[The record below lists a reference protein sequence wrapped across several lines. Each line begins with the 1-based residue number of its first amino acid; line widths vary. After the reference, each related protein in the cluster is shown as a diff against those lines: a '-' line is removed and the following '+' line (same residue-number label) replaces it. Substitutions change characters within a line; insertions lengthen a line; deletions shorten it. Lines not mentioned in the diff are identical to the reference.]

1 MLSLKTRRAAKM
13 RYASLLS
20 AAFVSFVFVA
30 GCGKDSVTDS
40 ATEQAASTPPA
51 ATTGLA
57 PNTEAV
63 TQAATDFLDA
73 VLKGDTQRASAR
85 LTPRSMERIIESGK
99 QFAPPGL
106 ETASFRIGQIRM
118 PSANHALV
126 QCILTDTSTPGSPRN
141 EEMCCLLKLVED
153 DWRVSGIAYGT
164 GGNQPWTLS
173 DFETGKSTAIPRPG
187 AGRSNASQQAGV
199 STRPS
204 PPRTAQEQPAGVVR

>member
-1 MLSLKTRRAAKM
+1 MM

-20 AAFVSFVFVA
+20 MALTSFVFFA
-30 GCGKDSVTDS
+30 GCGKESATDS
-40 ATEQAASTPPA
+40 AQEQAASTTPPA
-51 ATTGLA
+51 TAPA

-63 TQAATDFLDA
+63 TQAAADFLDA
-73 VLKGDTQRASAR
+73 VLKGDTERASAR
-85 LTPRSMERIIESGK
+85 LTPKSMERIIQSGK

-126 QCILTDTSTPGSPRN
+126 QCILTDASTPGSPRS
-141 EEMCCLLKLVED
+141 EEMCCLLKLVEN

-164 GGNQPWTLS
+164 AGNQPWTLS
-173 DFETGKSTAIPRPG
+173 DFETGKSVAIPRP
-187 AGRSNASQQAGV
+187 ASGRSNPAQQAA

-204 PPRTAQEQPAGVVR
+204 PPRTAQEQPGGVVR

>member
-1 MLSLKTRRAAKM
+1 MM

-20 AAFVSFVFVA
+20 LALVSSIVFA
-30 GCGKDSVTDS
+30 GCGEDSASDS
-40 ATEQAASTPPA
+40 ATEQAASTPPPA
-51 ATTGLA
+51 ATVPA

-85 LTPRSMERIIESGK
+85 LTPKSMARIIESGK

-106 ETASFRIGQIRM
+106 ETATFRIGQIRM

-141 EEMCCLLKLVED
+141 EEMCCLLKLVEN

-164 GGNQPWTLS
+164 AGNQPWTLS
-173 DFETGKSTAIPRPG
+173 DFETGKSVAIPRPAG
-187 AGRSNASQQAGV
+187 GRSNAGQQAA

-204 PPRTAQEQPAGVVR
+204 PRTAQEQPGGEVR